1 MVNTAFIQALAA
13 ETAKDGGKIFTF
25 TSIIKFGLLCL
36 LVMALI
42 YVLAVLTPKIAAAID
57 KYLQKHRTSSS
68 DDRTS
73 EVRSIYDSP
82 QKNSDDDNSKSN
94 G

>member
-42 YVLAVLTPKIAAAID
+42 YIRFSCAYSKIAAAID
-57 KYLQKHRTSSS
+57 KYLQNTAPQVRTTELL
-68 DDRTS
+68 R
-73 EVRSIYDSP
+73 
-82 QKNSDDDNSKSN
+82 
-94 G
+94 